1 MKNTKIINLL
11 RKFSENELK
20 DFRKFVDSPFFN
32 KEGKYVLRFYD
43 EIRKYY
49 PEFTDL
55 NLERKNIF
63 EKLYPGKFYDDV
75 IMRKLSSSLQRL
87 AEEYLNYVF
96 FRSSGYAK
104 DLMNLRMLRERRL
117 VSQFELKAQDLET
130 SFTEKKHQIDID
142 YFRNRFRLETEK
154 INYYMDFNSLVK
166 QQQNSLQKIQG
177 YIVYDA
183 LINILD
189 IAYNILV
196 GLNTMYSGKANVVL
210 KIIDI
215 LDLESV
221 SAMLKKES
229 PDLFPVFE
237 LFYLRYLSMLKFDEE
252 TYRKYKKAAF
262 KNLDLYNRENRFT
275 IMVSLQNFCITKFVK
290 GERKFAYELH
300 EIHKEMLKMELLI
313 NETNG
318 YMNMNSFR
326 NIILTAQY
334 VGKYSWMEKFIRD
347 YEKSILPEQR
357 ESLSAWAKASF
368 HYSNGNFKEALK
380 ELQSVKNDHFLT
392 KHDIKLLLMKIFYE
406 LKDYET
412 AISFADTY
420 RKMVENDK
428 TYSDIHKNSHKK
440 FAIFY
445 SKFIKLVANNNYSE
459 LPFLR
464 SEVEKAVC
472 NSKEWLIEKM
482 NIEIKKPDSNHLRY

>member
-1 MKNTKIINLL
+1 MKNSKLISLL
-11 RKFSENELK
+11 KSFSENEIK
-20 DFRKFVDSPFFN
+20 EFRKFIDSPFFN
-32 KEGKYVLRFYD
+32 KEGKYVLRFYN
-43 EIRKYY
+43 EVRKYY
-49 PEFTDL
+49 PEFTNS

-87 AEEYLNYVF
+87 AEEYLNYVY

-117 VSQFELKAQDLET
+117 VSQFELKAEELET

-142 YFRNRFRLETEK
+142 YFRNRFRLEIEK

-177 YIVYDA
+177 YIVFDA

-215 LDLESV
+215 LDLEKV

-252 TYRKYKKAAF
+252 TYKKYKKTAY
-262 KNLDLYNRENRFT
+262 KNLDSYNRENRFT

-290 GERKFAYELH
+290 GERKFAFELH
-300 EIHKEMLKMELLI
+300 EIHKEMLNKGLLI

-326 NIILTAQY
+326 NIILTAQF
-334 VGKYSWMEKFIRD
+334 VGKHSWMEKFIRD
-347 YEKSILPEQR
+347 HEINILPEQR
-357 ESLSAWAKASF
+357 ESLSAWARASVY
-368 HYSNGNFKEALK
+368 YSDGKFNEALK
-380 ELQSVKNDHFLT
+380 ELQSVKNDHYLT

-428 TYSDIHKNSHKK
+428 TYSDIHKNSHKN

-445 SKFIKLVANNNYSE
+445 SKFIKLVANNNFSE
-459 LPFLR
+459 FPFLKA
-464 SEVEKAVC
+464 EIEKSVC
-472 NSKEWLIEKM
+472 NSKEWLIEKI
-482 NIEIKKPDSNHLRY
+482 NKQIKKT